1 MRNIL
6 FLHEMEE
13 NVHLEHIEYHF
24 RVYWGYIDWIISKL
38 YLNKLI
44 VLLSY
49 ICYRNK
55 NHLSKADIVEFCV
68 ELQNC
73 VLLL

>member
-24 RVYWGYIDWIISKL
+24 HVYWGYIDWIISKL
-38 YLNKLI
+38 YLNKLV
-44 VLLSY
+44 VLHIKLY
-49 ICYRNK
+49 M
-55 NHLSKADIVEFCV
+55 L
-68 ELQNC
+68 
-73 VLLL
+73 

>member
-1 MRNIL
+1 
-6 FLHEMEE
+6 MEE

-44 VLLSY
+44 VFAYKKNAINSARFLHEMEVLCIFGSY
-49 ICYRNK
+49 
-55 NHLSKADIVEFCV
+55 
-68 ELQNC
+68 
-73 VLLL
+73 